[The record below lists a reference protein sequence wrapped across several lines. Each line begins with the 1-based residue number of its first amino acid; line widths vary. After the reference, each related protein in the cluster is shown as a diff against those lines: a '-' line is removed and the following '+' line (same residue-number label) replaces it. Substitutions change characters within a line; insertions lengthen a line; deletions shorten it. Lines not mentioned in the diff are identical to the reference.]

1 MLFVMEPLRMLWL
14 AGSPVPRLKQ
24 LPSYYLSVR
33 EVCVGQRLPSSRPSH
48 GLRLLR
54 PAVRGALDKTATS
67 ITPRFFPSHEYA
79 VLRTIVITQV
89 RALPPESSHAAM
101 ATQLSVRPREVFPL
115 GEVLEGRRETVGATL
130 ARRATDEP
138 KRVLQPFG
146 ERREAL
152 PTLDHARV
160 SPLRVG
166 EREVIEP
173 MREGKAPPSS
183 RKVRLHR

>member
-1 MLFVMEPLRMLWL
+1 M
-14 AGSPVPRLKQ
+14 
-24 LPSYYLSVR
+24 
-33 EVCVGQRLPSSRPSH
+33 
-48 GLRLLR
+48 
-54 PAVRGALDKTATS
+54 
-67 ITPRFFPSHEYA
+67 
-79 VLRTIVITQV
+79 
-89 RALPPESSHAAM
+89 
-101 ATQLSVRPREVFPL
+101 
-115 GEVLEGRRETVGATL
+115 L